1 MQDEK
6 SLISD
11 EDSERD
17 ALYDRAEQISND
29 LSHMAL
35 TLRDCISNVNANS
48 ATTQADATDPL
59 SKIVRILNN
68 QLQALTH
75 VDESTEQVAKKLEE
89 ITGMPLALHS
99 AFHLHCHCEKG
110 RKWFIQVTWGSCIG
124 CMF

>member
-6 SLISD
+6 NLMSD

-29 LSHMAL
+29 LGHMAL
-35 TLRDCISNVNANS
+35 TLRDCINNVNARS
-48 ATTQADATDPL
+48 ATSQADASDPL

-75 VDESTEQVAKKLEE
+75 VDESTEQVARKLEE
-89 ITGMPLALHS
+89 ITGMSHFVKTVHVLQHQEAHQHCAVCFWLHYV
-99 AFHLHCHCEKG
+99 A
-110 RKWFIQVTWGSCIG
+110 
-124 CMF
+124 